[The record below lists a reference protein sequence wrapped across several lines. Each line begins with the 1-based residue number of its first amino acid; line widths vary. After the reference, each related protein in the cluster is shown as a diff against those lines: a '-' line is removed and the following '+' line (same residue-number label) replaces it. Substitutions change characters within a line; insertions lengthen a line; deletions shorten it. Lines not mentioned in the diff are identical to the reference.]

1 MTRVDQLGKASQ
13 TDVLWTQSIQSKLI
27 LQDGSWPYLMW
38 NPKAKA
44 LEINGDKK
52 AISMQDMASS
62 LAAAPTT
69 PLPRQCHPLSR
80 DEIGQAGPPSHPVET
95 GAECSNGCFSSG
107 SAPTVPQ
114 CGLAAGMLPSPAQ
127 RIATEQVGRRTP
139 EDSEAPMMMVAN
151 SAAIMAQIMTDGPQQ
166 MASWVLANLDATQLL
181 CQRTFCVNHVGSA
194 AKMPVSC

>member
-1 MTRVDQLGKASQ
+1 MASEQTTGKDHRSTSDASPTWLVADTDDTSGSAWQSQPNGRV
-13 TDVLWTQSIQSKLI
+13 WTQSIQSKLI
-27 LQDGSWPYLMW
+27 LPRRLLAIPDVESKSQSF
-38 NPKAKA
+38 
-44 LEINGDKK
+44 GDQRGQEGHLD
-52 AISMQDMASS
+52 ARHGIS

-139 EDSEAPMMMVAN
+139 EDSE
-151 SAAIMAQIMTDGPQQ
+151 STD
-166 MASWVLANLDATQLL
+166 DD
-181 CQRTFCVNHVGSA
+181 GSQ
-194 AKMPVSC
+194 